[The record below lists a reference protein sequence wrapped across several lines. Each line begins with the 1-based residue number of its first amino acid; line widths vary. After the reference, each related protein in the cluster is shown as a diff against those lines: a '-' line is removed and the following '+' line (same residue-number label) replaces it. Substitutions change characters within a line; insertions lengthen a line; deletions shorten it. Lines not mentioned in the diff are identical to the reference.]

1 MQPNPT
7 IVTIF
12 ESPTLETSCSE
23 AKAVG
28 CTPTPTL
35 EPEWE
40 VLGEG
45 AAESAKALSADTPFC
60 LHSASANRGEVGKLP
75 GGEGRGSSG
84 VRVRKGFLTTLALSS
99 NGCFSKYLAPKR
111 VKCAGW

>member
-45 AAESAKALSADTPFC
+45 
-60 LHSASANRGEVGKLP
+60 
-75 GGEGRGSSG
+75 
-84 VRVRKGFLTTLALSS
+84 
-99 NGCFSKYLAPKR
+99 GC
-111 VKCAGW
+111 